1 MSGARSWPPEDT
13 TDPFALTRQQR
24 HQAVRVVAS
33 GSRDADDCALLLAVL
48 GLAPAEG
55 RPPPDDTP
63 GGSARAGHPVEPPS
77 QHRQW
82 RSTPQARRR

>member
-13 TDPFALTRQQR
+13 TDPFALTREQR

-33 GSRDADDCALLLAVL
+33 GSHDADDCALLLAVL
-48 GLAPAEG
+48 GLAAAEG
-55 RPPPDDTP
+55 RPPAADAPA
-63 GGSARAGHPVEPPS
+63 GSARAGRPVEPSSP
-77 QHRQW
+77 HRHW